1 MKLEDYDPE
10 IAKLI
15 VETFTED
22 AYVPDYCKP

>member
-15 VETFTED
+15 VEIFGEG
-22 AYVPDYCKP
+22 AYVPEYCKP

>member
-15 VETFTED
+15 AETFGEG